1 MNRRVYSYER
11 PRVKNT
17 TDPKNGC
24 TSATAIEAA
33 LPAGIVPNNGP
44 LVKKI
49 FGIDFVGFAR
59 TASITRWPE
68 RE

>member
-1 MNRRVYSYER
+1 MNGRVYSYDR

-17 TDPKNGC
+17 TEPKNGC
-24 TSATAIEAA
+24 TSATAIKAA
-33 LPAGIVPNNGP
+33 LTARIVPNNDP

-49 FGIDFVGFAR
+49 FLVDSVGFAR